1 MKVVKKKKGNNL
13 NFQEVID
20 TPETEIVEENITL
33 DESFLKNR
41 ALIRMDMNIIQ
52 YPIFSKNTKR
62 KTNQIVK
69 YYFNNNRD
77 TYITVTPAS
86 GYHIPGEME
95 EKVFIVLMKIMK
107 DRGMPQKFC
116 VTLSELKK
124 ELGLNTNRANELIKK
139 SLLRIANTFYS
150 FKNTMYFNELK
161 SVLKEEITRS
171 IFELDILSLESKE
184 NANIKAQINDRRIKE
199 IYQIKIS
206 DFFYKNILAKGYLV
220 YDAAVLLEIESSTAR
235 TIYML
240 IEKLRFSET
249 YLKIDVIYLIKRIP
263 LKFDKTNIGR
273 TVKTL
278 MKNFQELK
286 EKELIKD
293 FILEKEGTWENAEV
307 EIFFYDFTVQ
317 DKQQR
322 FFDDLNEFRN
332 LTQSQLLVSHTENKD
347 LQEELHEELKEFIN
361 VTPEMVEEILSLM
374 PTKARSLKTMPKT
387 IKDSIESY
395 GLEKV
400 QQVAIYMKKNKVDKV
415 RAYFIK
421 ALENDWTKDE
431 EIVNITPKKIEVE
444 AEVVPL
450 DLKENKGL
458 NETEISII
466 YERFQTLDDTEK
478 EEIEKDAYAHYVKKC
493 GQDTKIQ
500 KIAFKAA
507 KRSLI
512 SEYLMETEYFKRKE
526 EAAVKKDV
534 IEEIEVISEEKE
546 KPKKG
551 MTLTE
556 IYTSVGQK
564 VKFYSGLFE
573 MDFDDYMMLR
583 LEAGKEILLYKN
595 LEEITEEV
603 LVEMVKSVVLRLNS
617 KK

>member
-1 MKVVKKKKGNNL
+1 MKIVKKKSNNL
-13 NFQEVID
+13 DFQEIID
-20 TPETEIVEENITL
+20 TPETEIIEENITL
-33 DESFLKNR
+33 DESFIKNR

-107 DRGMPQKFC
+107 DKGMPQKFW

-171 IFELDILSLESKE
+171 IFELDIVSLERKE
-184 NANIKAQINDRRIKE
+184 NAEIKAQINDKRIKE

-220 YDAAVLLEIESSTAR
+220 YDAAVLLDIESSTAR

-240 IEKLRFSET
+240 IEKLRFNEV
-249 YLKIDVIYLIKRIP
+249 YLKIDVMYLIKRIP
-263 LKFDKTNIGR
+263 LKYDKSNIGR

-278 MKNFQELK
+278 IKSFQELK
-286 EKELIKD
+286 DKDLIKN
-293 FILEKEGTWENAEV
+293 FVLEKEGTWENAEV

-322 FFDDLNEFRN
+322 FFDDLNEFRH
-332 LTQSQLLVSHTENKD
+332 LSQSQLLVSHTENKD
-347 LQEELHEELKEFIN
+347 LQDDNTENLKEFIV
-361 VTPEMVEEILSLM
+361 VTPEMIEEVLKLM
-374 PTKARSLKTMPKT
+374 PIKARSLKTMPKT
-387 IKDSIESY
+387 IKDAIENY

-400 QQVAIYMKKNKVDKV
+400 QKVAVYMKKNKVDKV

-431 EIVNITPKKIEVE
+431 ENIVLIEKKEEFELFNINKLEI
-444 AEVVPL
+444 
-450 DLKENKGL
+450 KENQLENKIIRKSL
-458 NETEISII
+458 EKFNELSE
-466 YERFQTLDDTEK
+466 EEK
-478 EEIEKDAYAHYVKKC
+478 LEIEKNAYEYYIKKC

-500 KIAFKAA
+500 KIAFKAGKTTIICDYLEE
-507 KRSLI
+507 KR
-512 SEYLMETEYFKRKE
+512 YFD
-526 EAAVKKDV
+526 KKIEVD
-534 IEEIEVISEEKE
+534 IEETIPLNEDKKKLNLAEVYKSINEKI
-546 KPKKG
+546 
-551 MTLTE
+551 T
-556 IYTSVGQK
+556 
-564 VKFYSGLFE
+564 FYSGLLNMDSDQE
-573 MDFDDYMMLR
+573 MLLR
-583 LEAGKEILLYKN
+583 LEVGKEILLKKKLEN
-595 LEEITEEV
+595 LLEEDII
-603 LVEMVKSVVLRLNS
+603 EMVRLVVL
-617 KK
+617 KKNNEKK

>member
-1 MKVVKKKKGNNL
+1 MKIVKKKSNNL

-33 DESFLKNR
+33 DESFIKNR

-107 DRGMPQKFC
+107 DKGMPQKFW

-171 IFELDILSLESKE
+171 IFELDIVSLERKE
-184 NANIKAQINDRRIKE
+184 NAEIKAQINDKRIKE

-220 YDAAVLLEIESSTAR
+220 YDAAVLLDIESSTAR

-240 IEKLRFSET
+240 IEKLRFNEI
-249 YLKIDVIYLIKRIP
+249 YLKIDVMYLIKRIP
-263 LKFDKTNIGR
+263 LKYDKSNIGR

-278 MKNFQELK
+278 IKSFQELK
-286 EKELIKD
+286 DKTLIKN
-293 FILEKEGTWENAEV
+293 FILEKEGIWESAEV
-307 EIFFYDFTVQ
+307 EVFFYDFTVQ

-322 FFDDLNEFRN
+322 FFDDLNEFRH
-332 LTQSQLLVSHTENKD
+332 LSQSQLLVSHTENKD
-347 LQEELHEELKEFIN
+347 LQDENEENLNEFIV
-361 VTPEMVEEILSLM
+361 VTPEMIEEVLKLM
-374 PTKARSLKTMPKT
+374 PIKARSLKTMPKT
-387 IKDSIESY
+387 IKDAVENY

-400 QQVAIYMKKNKVDKV
+400 RKVAVYMKKNKVDKV

-431 EIVNITPKKIEVE
+431 EDIV
-444 AEVVPL
+444 VV
-450 DLKENKGL
+450 
-458 NETEISII
+458 
-466 YERFQTLDDTEK
+466 EK
-478 EEIEKDAYAHYVKKC
+478 EEKVELLDINELEIRETHIENKMTRESLKKFNELSEEEKLEVEKEAYQYYIKKC

-500 KIAFKAA
+500 KIAFKAGKA
-507 KRSLI
+507 TI
-512 SEYLMETEYFKRKE
+512 VCDYL
-526 EAAVKKDV
+526 
-534 IEEIEVISEEKE
+534 EEKNYFD
-546 KPKKG
+546 KKYEIDTQEMNSLG
-551 MTLTE
+551 TDKKKLNLAE
-556 IYTSVGQK
+556 IYKSINEKIT
-564 VKFYSGLFE
+564 FYSGLLNMNPE
-573 MDFDDYMMLR
+573 QETALR
-583 LEAGKEILLYKN
+583 LEVGKEILLKKN
-595 LEEITEEV
+595 LENLLEEDII
-603 LVEMVKSVVLRLNS
+603 EMVRLVVLRMNNE
-617 KK
+617 KNK

>member
-1 MKVVKKKKGNNL
+1 MKITKKKKSNNL

-107 DRGMPQKFC
+107 DRGMPQKFW

-171 IFELDILSLESKE
+171 IFELDIVSLERKE
-184 NANIKAQINDRRIKE
+184 NAEIKAQINDRRIKE

-278 MKNFQELK
+278 MKSFQELK

-293 FILEKEGTWENAEV
+293 FILEKDGTWENAEV

-322 FFDDLNEFRN
+322 FFDDLNEFRH

-347 LQEELHEELKEFIN
+347 LQEEETENLKEFIN
-361 VTPEMVEEILSLM
+361 VTQEMIDEVLNLM
-374 PTKARSLKTMPKT
+374 PAKAKTLKTMPKT

-431 EIVNITPKKIEVE
+431 EIVKLPPKKVIVEQLPLDDHKIEV
-444 AEVVPL
+444 
-450 DLKENKGL
+450 DDFIKKDFEN
-458 NETEISII
+458 N
-466 YERFQTLDDTEK
+466 FQKFLVLDDQEK
-478 EEIEKDAYAHYVKKC
+478 EIIEK
-493 GQDTKIQ
+493 
-500 KIAFKAA
+500 
-507 KRSLI
+507 
-512 SEYLMETEYFKRKE
+512 
-526 EAAVKKDV
+526 
-534 IEEIEVISEEKE
+534 
-546 KPKKG
+546 
-551 MTLTE
+551 
-556 IYTSVGQK
+556 
-564 VKFYSGLFE
+564 
-573 MDFDDYMMLR
+573 
-583 LEAGKEILLYKN
+583 
-595 LEEITEEV
+595 
-603 LVEMVKSVVLRLNS
+603 
-617 KK
+617 

>member
-1 MKVVKKKKGNNL
+1 MKIVKKKSNNL
-13 NFQEVID
+13 DFQEIID

-33 DESFLKNR
+33 DESFIKNR

-107 DRGMPQKFC
+107 DKGMPQKFW

-171 IFELDILSLESKE
+171 IFELDIVSLERKE
-184 NANIKAQINDRRIKE
+184 NAEIKAQINDKRIKE

-220 YDAAVLLEIESSTAR
+220 YDAAVLLDIESSTAR

-240 IEKLRFSET
+240 IEKLRFNEV
-249 YLKIDVIYLIKRIP
+249 YLKIDVMYLIKRIP
-263 LKFDKTNIGR
+263 LKYDKSNIGR

-278 MKNFQELK
+278 IKSFQELK
-286 EKELIKD
+286 DKDLIKN

-307 EIFFYDFTVQ
+307 EVFFYDFTVQ

-322 FFDDLNEFRN
+322 FFDDLNEFRH
-332 LTQSQLLVSHTENKD
+332 LSQSQLLVSHMENKD
-347 LQEELHEELKEFIN
+347 LQDDNAENLKEFIV
-361 VTPEMVEEILSLM
+361 VTPEMLEEVLKLM
-374 PTKARSLKTMPKT
+374 PIKARSLKTMPKT
-387 IKDSIESY
+387 IKDAIENY

-400 QQVAIYMKKNKVDKV
+400 QKVAVYMKKNKVDKV

-431 EIVNITPKKIEVE
+431 EKVILVEKKEEVE
-444 AEVVPL
+444 LFNINRLEV
-450 DLKENKGL
+450 KESQLEDKTIRKSL
-458 NETEISII
+458 EKFHKLS
-466 YERFQTLDDTEK
+466 EK
-478 EEIEKDAYAHYVKKC
+478 EKLEIEKSAYEHYVKKC

-500 KIAFKAA
+500 KIAFKAG
-507 KRSLI
+507 KTTI
-512 SEYLMETEYFKRKE
+512 ICDYLEERRYFD
-526 EAAVKKDV
+526 KKIKID
-534 IEEIEVISEEKE
+534 IEEIIPLNEDKN
-546 KPKKG
+546 KLN
-551 MTLTE
+551 LTE
-556 IYTSVGQK
+556 VYKSINEKIT
-564 VKFYSGLFE
+564 FYSGLLNMDSDQE
-573 MDFDDYMMLR
+573 MLLR
-583 LEAGKEILLYKN
+583 LEIGKEILLKKN
-595 LEEITEEV
+595 LENLLEEDII
-603 LVEMVKSVVLRLNS
+603 EMVRLVVLRINNE
-617 KK
+617 KNK

>member
-1 MKVVKKKKGNNL
+1 MKIVKKKSNNL

-33 DESFLKNR
+33 DESFIKNR

-107 DRGMPQKFC
+107 DKGMPQKFW

-171 IFELDILSLESKE
+171 IFELDIVSLERKE
-184 NANIKAQINDRRIKE
+184 NAEIKAQINDKRIKE

-220 YDAAVLLEIESSTAR
+220 YDAAVLLDIESSTAR

-240 IEKLRFSET
+240 IEKLRFNEI
-249 YLKIDVIYLIKRIP
+249 YLKIDVMYLIKRIP
-263 LKFDKTNIGR
+263 LKYDKSNIGR

-278 MKNFQELK
+278 IKSFQELK
-286 EKELIKD
+286 DKTLIKN
-293 FILEKEGTWENAEV
+293 FILEKEGTWESAEV
-307 EIFFYDFTVQ
+307 EVFFYDFTVQ

-322 FFDDLNEFRN
+322 FFDDLNEFRH
-332 LTQSQLLVSHTENKD
+332 LSQSQLLVSHTENKD
-347 LQEELHEELKEFIN
+347 LQDENEENLNEFIV
-361 VTPEMVEEILSLM
+361 VTPEMIEEVLKLM
-374 PTKARSLKTMPKT
+374 PIKARSLKTMPKT
-387 IKDSIESY
+387 IKDAVENY

-400 QQVAIYMKKNKVDKV
+400 RKVAVYMKKNKVDKV

-431 EIVNITPKKIEVE
+431 EDIG
-444 AEVVPL
+444 VV
-450 DLKENKGL
+450 
-458 NETEISII
+458 
-466 YERFQTLDDTEK
+466 EK
-478 EEIEKDAYAHYVKKC
+478 EEKVELLDINELEIRETPIENKMTRESLKKFNELSEEEKLEVEKEAYQYYIKKC

-500 KIAFKAA
+500 KIAFKAGKA
-507 KRSLI
+507 TI
-512 SEYLMETEYFKRKE
+512 VCDYL
-526 EAAVKKDV
+526 
-534 IEEIEVISEEKE
+534 EEKNYFD
-546 KPKKG
+546 KKYEIDTQEMNSLG
-551 MTLTE
+551 TDKKKLNLAE
-556 IYTSVGQK
+556 IYKSINEKIT
-564 VKFYSGLFE
+564 FYSGLLNMNPE
-573 MDFDDYMMLR
+573 QETALR
-583 LEAGKEILLYKN
+583 LEVGKEILLKKN
-595 LEEITEEV
+595 LENLLEEDII
-603 LVEMVKSVVLRLNS
+603 EMVRLVVLRMNNE
-617 KK
+617 KNK

>member
-1 MKVVKKKKGNNL
+1 MKIVKKKSNNL
-13 NFQEVID
+13 DFQEIID

-33 DESFLKNR
+33 DESFIKNR

-107 DRGMPQKFC
+107 DKGMPQKFW

-171 IFELDILSLESKE
+171 IFELDIVSLERKE
-184 NANIKAQINDRRIKE
+184 NAEIKAQINDKRIKE

-220 YDAAVLLEIESSTAR
+220 YDAAVLLDIESSTAR

-240 IEKLRFSET
+240 IEKLRFNEV
-249 YLKIDVIYLIKRIP
+249 YLKIDVMYLIKRIP
-263 LKFDKTNIGR
+263 LKYDKSNIGR

-278 MKNFQELK
+278 IKSFQELK
-286 EKELIKD
+286 DKALIKN
-293 FILEKEGTWENAEV
+293 FVLEKEGTWESAEV
-307 EIFFYDFTVQ
+307 EVFFYDFTVQ

-322 FFDDLNEFRN
+322 FFDDLNEFRH
-332 LTQSQLLVSHTENKD
+332 LSQSQLLVSHTENKD
-347 LQEELHEELKEFIN
+347 LQDENIGSLKEFIV
-361 VTPEMVEEILSLM
+361 VTSEMIEEVLKLM
-374 PTKARSLKTMPKT
+374 PIKARSLKTMPKT
-387 IKDSIESY
+387 IKDAIENY

-400 QQVAIYMKKNKVDKV
+400 QKVAVYMKKNKVDKV

-431 EIVNITPKKIEVE
+431 K
-444 AEVVPL
+444 
-450 DLKENKGL
+450 
-458 NETEISII
+458 SII
-466 YERFQTLDDTEK
+466 LAEKKEVFELLDTNKLEIKKSYSEDREVRESLEK
-478 EEIEKDAYAHYVKKC
+478 FNKLSEEEKSEIEKNAYEYYIKKC

-500 KIAFKAA
+500 KIAFKAG
-507 KRSLI
+507 KTTI
-512 SEYLMETEYFKRKE
+512 ICDYLEEKSYFD
-526 EAAVKKDV
+526 KKNKVNMD
-534 IEEIEVISEEKE
+534 EVIPLNED
-546 KPKKG
+546 KKKLN
-551 MTLTE
+551 LTE
-556 IYTSVGQK
+556 VYKSINEKIT
-564 VKFYSGLFE
+564 FYSGLLNMNPDQE
-573 MDFDDYMMLR
+573 MSLR
-583 LEAGKEILLYKN
+583 LEVGKEILLKKN
-595 LEEITEEV
+595 LENLLEEDII
-603 LVEMVKSVVLRLNS
+603 EMVRLVVLRINNEEN
-617 KK
+617 K

>member
-1 MKVVKKKKGNNL
+1 MKIVKKKSNNL
-13 NFQEVID
+13 DFQEIID

-33 DESFLKNR
+33 DESFIKNR

-107 DRGMPQKFC
+107 DKGMPQKFW

-171 IFELDILSLESKE
+171 IFELDIVSLERKE
-184 NANIKAQINDRRIKE
+184 NAEIKAQINDKRIKE

-220 YDAAVLLEIESSTAR
+220 YDAAVLLDIESSTAR

-240 IEKLRFSET
+240 IEKLRFNEV
-249 YLKIDVIYLIKRIP
+249 YLKIDVMYLIKRIP
-263 LKFDKTNIGR
+263 LKYDKSNIGR

-278 MKNFQELK
+278 IKSFQELK
-286 EKELIKD
+286 DKDLIKN
-293 FILEKEGTWENAEV
+293 FVLEKEGTWENAEV
-307 EIFFYDFTVQ
+307 EVFFYDFTVQ

-322 FFDDLNEFRN
+322 FFDDLNEFRH
-332 LTQSQLLVSHTENKD
+332 LSQSQLLVSHTENKD
-347 LQEELHEELKEFIN
+347 LQDDNTENLKEFIV
-361 VTPEMVEEILSLM
+361 VTPEMIEEVLKLM
-374 PTKARSLKTMPKT
+374 PIKARSLKTMPKT
-387 IKDSIESY
+387 IKDAIENY

-400 QQVAIYMKKNKVDKV
+400 QKVAVYMKKNKVDKV

-431 EIVNITPKKIEVE
+431 EKVVLVEKKEKFELLNINKLEVE
-444 AEVVPL
+444 EDQV
-450 DLKENKGL
+450 KNKITRKSL
-458 NETEISII
+458 
-466 YERFQTLDDTEK
+466 EK
-478 EEIEKDAYAHYVKKC
+478 FNKLLEEEKLEIEKKAYEYYVKKC

-500 KIAFKAA
+500 KIAFNAGKTTIICDYLEE
-507 KRSLI
+507 KR
-512 SEYLMETEYFKRKE
+512 YFD
-526 EAAVKKDV
+526 KKIEVD
-534 IEEIEVISEEKE
+534 IEEIIPLNED
-546 KPKKG
+546 KKKLN
-551 MTLTE
+551 LTE
-556 IYTSVGQK
+556 VYKSINEKIT
-564 VKFYSGLFE
+564 FYSGLLNMDSDQE
-573 MDFDDYMMLR
+573 MLLR
-583 LEAGKEILLYKN
+583 LEVGKEILLKKN
-595 LEEITEEV
+595 LENLLEEDII
-603 LVEMVKSVVLRLNS
+603 EMVRLVVLRINNE
-617 KK
+617 KNK

>member
-1 MKVVKKKKGNNL
+1 MKIVKKKSNNL

-33 DESFLKNR
+33 DESFIKNR

-107 DRGMPQKFC
+107 DKGMPQKFW

-171 IFELDILSLESKE
+171 IFELDIVSLERKE
-184 NANIKAQINDRRIKE
+184 NAEIKAQINDKRIKE

-220 YDAAVLLEIESSTAR
+220 YDAAVLLDIESSTAR

-240 IEKLRFSET
+240 IEKLRFNEI
-249 YLKIDVIYLIKRIP
+249 YLKIDVMYLIKRIP
-263 LKFDKTNIGR
+263 LKYDKSNIGR

-278 MKNFQELK
+278 IKSFQELK
-286 EKELIKD
+286 DKTLIKN
-293 FILEKEGTWENAEV
+293 FILEKEGTWESAEV
-307 EIFFYDFTVQ
+307 EVFFYDFTVQ

-322 FFDDLNEFRN
+322 FFDDLNEFRH
-332 LTQSQLLVSHTENKD
+332 LSQSQLLVSHTENKD
-347 LQEELHEELKEFIN
+347 LQDENEENLNEFIV
-361 VTPEMVEEILSLM
+361 VTPEMIEEVLKLM
-374 PTKARSLKTMPKT
+374 PIKARSLKTMPKT
-387 IKDSIESY
+387 IKDAVENY

-400 QQVAIYMKKNKVDKV
+400 RKVAVYMKKNKVDKV

-431 EIVNITPKKIEVE
+431 EDIV
-444 AEVVPL
+444 VV
-450 DLKENKGL
+450 
-458 NETEISII
+458 
-466 YERFQTLDDTEK
+466 EK
-478 EEIEKDAYAHYVKKC
+478 EEKVELLDINELEIRETPIENKMTRESLKKFNELSEEEKLEVEKEAYQYYIKKC

-500 KIAFKAA
+500 KIAFKAGKA
-507 KRSLI
+507 TI
-512 SEYLMETEYFKRKE
+512 VCDYL
-526 EAAVKKDV
+526 
-534 IEEIEVISEEKE
+534 EEKNYFD
-546 KPKKG
+546 KKYEIDTQEINSLG
-551 MTLTE
+551 TDKKKLNLAE
-556 IYTSVGQK
+556 IYKSINEKIT
-564 VKFYSGLFE
+564 FYSGLLNMNPE
-573 MDFDDYMMLR
+573 QETALR
-583 LEAGKEILLYKN
+583 LEVGKEILLKKN
-595 LEEITEEV
+595 LENLLEEDII
-603 LVEMVKSVVLRLNS
+603 EMVRLVVLRMNNE
-617 KK
+617 KNK

>member
-1 MKVVKKKKGNNL
+1 MKIVKKKSTNL
-13 NFQEVID
+13 DFQEIID

-33 DESFLKNR
+33 DESFIKNR

-107 DRGMPQKFC
+107 DKGMPQKFW

-171 IFELDILSLESKE
+171 IFELDIVSLERKE
-184 NANIKAQINDRRIKE
+184 NAEIKAQINDKRIKE

-220 YDAAVLLEIESSTAR
+220 YDAAVLLDIESSTAR

-240 IEKLRFSET
+240 IEKLRFNEV
-249 YLKIDVIYLIKRIP
+249 YLKIDVMYLIKRIP
-263 LKFDKTNIGR
+263 LKYDKSNIGR

-278 MKNFQELK
+278 IKSFQELK
-286 EKELIKD
+286 DKDLIKN
-293 FILEKEGTWENAEV
+293 FVLEKEGTWENAEV
-307 EIFFYDFTVQ
+307 EVFFYDFTVQ

-322 FFDDLNEFRN
+322 FFDDLNEFRH
-332 LTQSQLLVSHTENKD
+332 LSQSQLLVSHTENKD
-347 LQEELHEELKEFIN
+347 LQDDNTENLKEFIV
-361 VTPEMVEEILSLM
+361 VTPEMIEEVLKLM
-374 PTKARSLKTMPKT
+374 PIKARSLKTMPKT
-387 IKDSIESY
+387 IKDAIENY

-400 QQVAIYMKKNKVDKV
+400 QKVAVYMKKNKVDKV

-431 EIVNITPKKIEVE
+431 EKVVLVEKKEKFELLNINKLEVE
-444 AEVVPL
+444 EDQV
-450 DLKENKGL
+450 KNKITRKSL
-458 NETEISII
+458 
-466 YERFQTLDDTEK
+466 EK
-478 EEIEKDAYAHYVKKC
+478 FNKLLEEEKLEIEKKAYEYYVKKC

-500 KIAFKAA
+500 KIAFNAGKTTIICDYLEE
-507 KRSLI
+507 KR
-512 SEYLMETEYFKRKE
+512 YFD
-526 EAAVKKDV
+526 KKIEVD
-534 IEEIEVISEEKE
+534 IEEIIPLNED
-546 KPKKG
+546 KKKLN
-551 MTLTE
+551 LTE
-556 IYTSVGQK
+556 VYKSINEKIT
-564 VKFYSGLFE
+564 FYSGLLNMDSDQE
-573 MDFDDYMMLR
+573 MLLR
-583 LEAGKEILLYKN
+583 LEVGKEILLKKN
-595 LEEITEEV
+595 LENLLEEDII
-603 LVEMVKSVVLRLNS
+603 EMVRLVVLRINS
-617 KK
+617 EKNK

>member
-1 MKVVKKKKGNNL
+1 MKTVKKKSNNL
-13 NFQEVID
+13 NYQEIID
-20 TPETEIVEENITL
+20 TPKTEIVEENITL
-33 DESFLKNR
+33 DESFIKNR
-41 ALIRMDMNIIQ
+41 SLIRMDMNIIQ

-107 DRGMPQKFC
+107 DKGMPQKFW
-116 VTLSELKK
+116 VTLSDLKK

-171 IFELDILSLESKE
+171 IFELDIVSLESKE
-184 NANIKAQINDRRIKE
+184 NAAIKAKVNDKRIKE

-220 YDAAVLLEIESSTAR
+220 YDAAVLLDIESSTAR

-240 IEKLRFSET
+240 IEKLRFSEM
-249 YLKIDVIYLIKRIP
+249 YLKIDAMYLIKRIP
-263 LKFDKTNIGR
+263 LKYDKSNIGR

-278 MKNFQELK
+278 IKSFQELK
-286 EKELIKD
+286 DKALIKN
-293 FILEKEGTWENAEV
+293 FILEKEGTWESAQV

-322 FFDDLNEFRN
+322 FFDDLNEFKH
-332 LTQSQLLVSHTENKD
+332 LSQGQLLVSHTENKD
-347 LQEELHEELKEFIN
+347 LQDEEEIILKEFVV
-361 VTPEMVEEILSLM
+361 VTPEMIEDVLKLM
-374 PTKARSLKTMPKT
+374 PGKARSLKTMPKT

-400 QQVAIYMKKNKVDKV
+400 QKVAVYMKKNKVDKV

-431 EIVNITPKKIEVE
+431 ESVISLKKEIYIEEEVVKKAEKIEKIEKSEEKDFKKILE
-444 AEVVPL
+444 
-450 DLKENKGL
+450 KFNNL
-458 NETEISII
+458 NEN
-466 YERFQTLDDTEK
+466 EK
-478 EEIEKDAYAHYVKKC
+478 LKIEEDAYIHYVKKC

-500 KIAFKAA
+500 KIAFKAG
-507 KRSLI
+507 KSTI
-512 SEYLMETEYFKRKE
+512 ICNYLEEKKYFNEETK
-526 EAAVKKDV
+526 
-534 IEEIEVISEEKE
+534 IEEIKIEEIKIEKE
-546 KPKKG
+546 KKYLNPKEVYKSINEKI
-551 MTLTE
+551 T
-556 IYTSVGQK
+556 
-564 VKFYSGLFE
+564 FYSGLLNMDSDQE
-573 MDFDDYMMLR
+573 MSLR
-583 LEAGKEILLYKN
+583 LEVGRDILLQKALEN
-595 LEEITEEV
+595 ILEEDI
-603 LVEMVKSVVLRLNS
+603 VEMVRLAVLRVNN
-617 KK
+617 KNK

>member
-1 MKVVKKKKGNNL
+1 MKIVKKKSNNL
-13 NFQEVID
+13 DFQEIID

-33 DESFLKNR
+33 DESFIKNR

-107 DRGMPQKFC
+107 DKGMPQKFW

-171 IFELDILSLESKE
+171 IFELDIVSLERKE
-184 NANIKAQINDRRIKE
+184 NAEIKAQINDKRIKE

-220 YDAAVLLEIESSTAR
+220 YDAAVLLDIESSTAR

-240 IEKLRFSET
+240 IEKLRFNEV
-249 YLKIDVIYLIKRIP
+249 YLKIDVMYLIKRIP
-263 LKFDKTNIGR
+263 LKYDKSNIGR

-278 MKNFQELK
+278 IKSFQELK
-286 EKELIKD
+286 DKDLIKN
-293 FILEKEGTWENAEV
+293 FVLEKEGTWENAEV
-307 EIFFYDFTVQ
+307 EVFFYDFTVQ

-322 FFDDLNEFRN
+322 FFDDLNEFRH
-332 LTQSQLLVSHTENKD
+332 LSQSQLLVSHTENKD
-347 LQEELHEELKEFIN
+347 LQDDNTENLKEFIV
-361 VTPEMVEEILSLM
+361 VTPEMIEEVLKLM
-374 PTKARSLKTMPKT
+374 PIKARSLKTMPKT
-387 IKDSIESY
+387 IKDAIENY

-400 QQVAIYMKKNKVDKV
+400 QKVAVYMKKNKVDKV

-431 EIVNITPKKIEVE
+431 EKVVLVEKKEKFELLNINKLEVE
-444 AEVVPL
+444 EDQV
-450 DLKENKGL
+450 KNKITRKSL
-458 NETEISII
+458 EEFNKLLEE
-466 YERFQTLDDTEK
+466 EK
-478 EEIEKDAYAHYVKKC
+478 LEIEKKAYEYYVKKC
-493 GQDTKIQ
+493 GQNTKIQ
-500 KIAFKAA
+500 KIAFNAGKTTIICDYLEE
-507 KRSLI
+507 KR
-512 SEYLMETEYFKRKE
+512 YFD
-526 EAAVKKDV
+526 KKIEVD
-534 IEEIEVISEEKE
+534 IEEIIPLNED
-546 KPKKG
+546 KKKLN
-551 MTLTE
+551 LTE
-556 IYTSVGQK
+556 VYKSINEKIT
-564 VKFYSGLFE
+564 FYSGLLNMNSDQE
-573 MDFDDYMMLR
+573 MLLR
-583 LEAGKEILLYKN
+583 LEVGKEILLKKN
-595 LEEITEEV
+595 LENLLEEDII
-603 LVEMVKSVVLRLNS
+603 EMVRLVVLRINS
-617 KK
+617 EKNK

>member
-1 MKVVKKKKGNNL
+1 MKIAKKKSNNL
-13 NFQEVID
+13 DFQEVID

-33 DESFLKNR
+33 DESFIKNR

-107 DRGMPQKFC
+107 DKGMPQKFW

-171 IFELDILSLESKE
+171 IFELDIVSLERKE
-184 NANIKAQINDRRIKE
+184 NEKIKAQINDRRIKE

-220 YDAAVLLEIESSTAR
+220 YDAAVLLDIESSTAR

-240 IEKLRFSET
+240 IEKLRFNEI

-263 LKFDKTNIGR
+263 LKFDKSNIGR

-278 MKNFQELK
+278 IKSFQELK
-286 EKELIKD
+286 DKNLIKN
-293 FILEKEGTWENAEV
+293 FILEKNGTWETAEV
-307 EIFFYDFTVQ
+307 EVFFYDFTVH

-322 FFDDLNEFRN
+322 FFDDLNEFRQ
-332 LTQSQLLVSHTENKD
+332 LSQSQLLVSHTENKD
-347 LQEELHEELKEFIN
+347 LKDENEKNPKEFIV
-361 VTPEMVEEILSLM
+361 VTLEMIEQILDLM
-374 PTKARSLKTMPKT
+374 PLKARTLKTMPKT
-387 IKDSIESY
+387 IKDSIDKY

-400 QQVAIYMKKNKVDKV
+400 QKVAIYMKKNKVDKV

-431 EIVNITPKKIEVE
+431 DVSEFFLIKQSFDTKDEITQENTIEIIETTNEDKNLETLEKYNQLREEEKLKIEEE
-444 AEVVPL
+444 AY
-450 DLKENKGL
+450 K
-458 NETEISII
+458 
-466 YERFQTLDDTEK
+466 
-478 EEIEKDAYAHYVKKC
+478 HYIKKC

-500 KIAFKAA
+500 KIAFKAG
-507 KRSLI
+507 KTTLI
-512 SEYLMETEYFKRKE
+512 CNYLKENNYFNKDLKNKIIPLNE
-526 EAAVKKDV
+526 DKKNRL
-534 IEEIEVISEEKE
+534 ELAEVYLSINEK
-546 KPKKG
+546 
-551 MTLTE
+551 
-556 IYTSVGQK
+556 IN
-564 VKFYSGLFE
+564 FYSGLLNMNSDQE
-573 MDFDDYMMLR
+573 MALK
-583 LEAGKEILLYKN
+583 LEVGKEILLRKN
-595 LEEITEEV
+595 LAIISEEEIV
-603 LVEMVKSVVLRLNS
+603 DMVRLVVLKINNL
-617 KK
+617 K

>member
-1 MKVVKKKKGNNL
+1 MKIVKKKSNNL

-33 DESFLKNR
+33 DESFIKNR

-107 DRGMPQKFC
+107 DKGMPQKFW

-171 IFELDILSLESKE
+171 IFELDIVSLERKE
-184 NANIKAQINDRRIKE
+184 NAEIKAQINDKRIKE

-220 YDAAVLLEIESSTAR
+220 YDAAVLLDIESSTAR

-240 IEKLRFSET
+240 IEKLRFNEI
-249 YLKIDVIYLIKRIP
+249 YLKIDVMYLIKRIP
-263 LKFDKTNIGR
+263 LKYDKNNIGR

-278 MKNFQELK
+278 IKSFQELK
-286 EKELIKD
+286 DKTLIKN
-293 FILEKEGTWENAEV
+293 FILEKEGTWESAEV
-307 EIFFYDFTVQ
+307 EVFFYDFTVQ

-322 FFDDLNEFRN
+322 FFDDLNEFRH
-332 LTQSQLLVSHTENKD
+332 LSQSQLLVSHTENKD
-347 LQEELHEELKEFIN
+347 LQDENEENLNEFIV
-361 VTPEMVEEILSLM
+361 VTPEMIEEVLKLM
-374 PTKARSLKTMPKT
+374 PIKARSLKTIPKT
-387 IKDSIESY
+387 IKDAVENY

-400 QQVAIYMKKNKVDKV
+400 RKVAVYMKKNKVDKV

-431 EIVNITPKKIEVE
+431 EDIV
-444 AEVVPL
+444 VV
-450 DLKENKGL
+450 
-458 NETEISII
+458 
-466 YERFQTLDDTEK
+466 EK
-478 EEIEKDAYAHYVKKC
+478 EEKVELLDINELEIKETHIENKMTRESLKKFNELSEEEKLEVEKEAYQYYIKKC

-500 KIAFKAA
+500 KIAFKAGKA
-507 KRSLI
+507 TI
-512 SEYLMETEYFKRKE
+512 VCDYL
-526 EAAVKKDV
+526 
-534 IEEIEVISEEKE
+534 EEKNYFD
-546 KPKKG
+546 KKYEIDTQEMNSLG
-551 MTLTE
+551 TDKKKLNLAE
-556 IYTSVGQK
+556 IYKSINEKIT
-564 VKFYSGLFE
+564 FYSGLLNMNPE
-573 MDFDDYMMLR
+573 QETALR
-583 LEAGKEILLYKN
+583 LEVGKEILLKKN
-595 LEEITEEV
+595 LENLLEEDII
-603 LVEMVKSVVLRLNS
+603 EMVRLVVLRMNNE
-617 KK
+617 KNK

>member
-1 MKVVKKKKGNNL
+1 MKIVKKKSNNL
-13 NFQEVID
+13 DFQEIID

-33 DESFLKNR
+33 DESFIKNR

-107 DRGMPQKFC
+107 DKGMPQKFW

-171 IFELDILSLESKE
+171 IFELDIVSLERKE
-184 NANIKAQINDRRIKE
+184 NAKIKAQINDKRIKE

-220 YDAAVLLEIESSTAR
+220 YDAAVLLDIESSTAR

-240 IEKLRFSET
+240 IEKLRFNEV
-249 YLKIDVIYLIKRIP
+249 YLKIDVMYLIKRIP
-263 LKFDKTNIGR
+263 LKYDKSNIGR

-278 MKNFQELK
+278 IKSFQELK
-286 EKELIKD
+286 DKDLIKN
-293 FILEKEGTWENAEV
+293 FVLEKEGTWENAEV
-307 EIFFYDFTVQ
+307 EVFFYDFTVQ

-322 FFDDLNEFRN
+322 FFDDLNEFRH
-332 LTQSQLLVSHTENKD
+332 LSQSQLLVSHTENKD
-347 LQEELHEELKEFIN
+347 LQDDNTENLKEFIV
-361 VTPEMVEEILSLM
+361 VTPEMIEEVLKLM
-374 PTKARSLKTMPKT
+374 PIKARSLKTMPKT
-387 IKDSIESY
+387 IKDAIENY

-400 QQVAIYMKKNKVDKV
+400 QKVAVYMKKNKVDKV

-431 EIVNITPKKIEVE
+431 EKVVLVEKKEKFELLNINKLEVE
-444 AEVVPL
+444 EDQV
-450 DLKENKGL
+450 KNKITRKSL
-458 NETEISII
+458 
-466 YERFQTLDDTEK
+466 EK
-478 EEIEKDAYAHYVKKC
+478 FNKLLEEEKLEIEKKAYEYYVKKC

-500 KIAFKAA
+500 KIAFNAGKTTIICDYLEE
-507 KRSLI
+507 KR
-512 SEYLMETEYFKRKE
+512 YFD
-526 EAAVKKDV
+526 KKIEVD
-534 IEEIEVISEEKE
+534 IEEIIPLNED
-546 KPKKG
+546 KKKLN
-551 MTLTE
+551 LTE
-556 IYTSVGQK
+556 VYKSINEKIT
-564 VKFYSGLFE
+564 FYSGLLNMDSDQE
-573 MDFDDYMMLR
+573 MLLR
-583 LEAGKEILLYKN
+583 LEVGKEILLKKN
-595 LEEITEEV
+595 LENLLEEDII
-603 LVEMVKSVVLRLNS
+603 EMVRLVVLRINS
-617 KK
+617 EKNK

>member
-1 MKVVKKKKGNNL
+1 MKIVKKKSNNL
-13 NFQEVID
+13 DFQEIID

-33 DESFLKNR
+33 DESFIKNR

-107 DRGMPQKFC
+107 DKGMPQKFW

-171 IFELDILSLESKE
+171 IFELDIVSLERKE
-184 NANIKAQINDRRIKE
+184 NAEIKAQINDKRIKE

-220 YDAAVLLEIESSTAR
+220 YDAAVLLDIESSTAR

-240 IEKLRFSET
+240 IEKLRFNEV
-249 YLKIDVIYLIKRIP
+249 YLKIDVMYLIKRIP
-263 LKFDKTNIGR
+263 LKYDKSNIGR

-278 MKNFQELK
+278 IKSFQELK
-286 EKELIKD
+286 DKDLIKN
-293 FILEKEGTWENAEV
+293 FVLEKEGTWENAEV
-307 EIFFYDFTVQ
+307 EVFFYDFTVQ

-322 FFDDLNEFRN
+322 FFDDLNEFRH
-332 LTQSQLLVSHTENKD
+332 LSQSQLLVSHTENKD
-347 LQEELHEELKEFIN
+347 LQDDNTENLKEFIV
-361 VTPEMVEEILSLM
+361 VTPEMIEEVLKLM
-374 PTKARSLKTMPKT
+374 PIKARSLKTMPKT
-387 IKDSIESY
+387 IKDAIENY

-400 QQVAIYMKKNKVDKV
+400 QKVAVYMKKNKVDKV

-431 EIVNITPKKIEVE
+431 EKVVLVEKKEKFELLNINKLEVE
-444 AEVVPL
+444 EDQV
-450 DLKENKGL
+450 KNKITRKSL
-458 NETEISII
+458 
-466 YERFQTLDDTEK
+466 EK
-478 EEIEKDAYAHYVKKC
+478 FNKLLEEEKLEIEKKAYEYYVKKC
-493 GQDTKIQ
+493 GQNTKIQ
-500 KIAFKAA
+500 KIAFNAGKTTIICDYLEE
-507 KRSLI
+507 KR
-512 SEYLMETEYFKRKE
+512 YFD
-526 EAAVKKDV
+526 KKIEVD
-534 IEEIEVISEEKE
+534 IEEIIPLNKD
-546 KPKKG
+546 KKKLN
-551 MTLTE
+551 LTE
-556 IYTSVGQK
+556 VYKSINEKIT
-564 VKFYSGLFE
+564 FYSGLLNMDSDQE
-573 MDFDDYMMLR
+573 MLLR
-583 LEAGKEILLYKN
+583 LEVGKEILLKKN
-595 LEEITEEV
+595 LENLLEEDII
-603 LVEMVKSVVLRLNS
+603 EMVRLVVLRINS
-617 KK
+617 EKNK

>member
-1 MKVVKKKKGNNL
+1 MKIVKKKSNNL
-13 NFQEVID
+13 DFQEIID

-33 DESFLKNR
+33 DESFIKNR

-107 DRGMPQKFC
+107 DKGMPQKFW

-171 IFELDILSLESKE
+171 IFELDIVSLERKE
-184 NANIKAQINDRRIKE
+184 NAEIKAQINDKRIKE

-220 YDAAVLLEIESSTAR
+220 YDAAVLLDIESSTAR

-240 IEKLRFSET
+240 IEKLRFNEV
-249 YLKIDVIYLIKRIP
+249 YLKIDVMYLIKRIP
-263 LKFDKTNIGR
+263 LKYDKSNIGR

-278 MKNFQELK
+278 IKSFQELK
-286 EKELIKD
+286 DKHLIKN

-307 EIFFYDFTVQ
+307 EVYFYDFTVQ

-322 FFDDLNEFRN
+322 FFDDLNEFRH
-332 LTQSQLLVSHTENKD
+332 LSQSQLLVSHMENKD
-347 LQEELHEELKEFIN
+347 LQDDNTENLKEFIV
-361 VTPEMVEEILSLM
+361 VTPEMIEEVLKLM
-374 PTKARSLKTMPKT
+374 PIKARSLKTMPKT
-387 IKDSIESY
+387 IKDAIENY

-400 QQVAIYMKKNKVDKV
+400 QKVAVYMKKNKVDKV

-431 EIVNITPKKIEVE
+431 ENIVLIEKKEESELFNIKKLEV
-444 AEVVPL
+444 
-450 DLKENKGL
+450 KENQIEDK
-458 NETEISII
+458 II
-466 YERFQTLDDTEK
+466 RKSLEKFNKLSEK
-478 EEIEKDAYAHYVKKC
+478 EKLEIEKNAYEYYIKKC

-500 KIAFKAA
+500 KIAFNAGKNT
-507 KRSLI
+507 I
-512 SEYLMETEYFKRKE
+512 ICDYL
-526 EAAVKKDV
+526 
-534 IEEIEVISEEKE
+534 EEKRYFDKKTEVDIE
-546 KPKKG
+546 KIIPLNEDKKKLN
-551 MTLTE
+551 LTE
-556 IYTSVGQK
+556 IYKSINEKIT
-564 VKFYSGLFE
+564 FYSGLLNMNSDQE
-573 MDFDDYMMLR
+573 MLLR
-583 LEAGKEILLYKN
+583 LEVGKEILLKKN
-595 LEEITEEV
+595 LENLLEEDII
-603 LVEMVKSVVLRLNS
+603 EMVRLVVLRINNE
-617 KK
+617 KNK

>member
-1 MKVVKKKKGNNL
+1 MKIVKKKSNNL
-13 NFQEVID
+13 DFQEIID

-33 DESFLKNR
+33 DESFIKNR

-107 DRGMPQKFC
+107 DKGMPQKFW

-171 IFELDILSLESKE
+171 IFELDIVSLERKE
-184 NANIKAQINDRRIKE
+184 NAEIKAQINDKRIKE

-220 YDAAVLLEIESSTAR
+220 YDAAVLLDIESSTAR

-240 IEKLRFSET
+240 IEKLRFNEV
-249 YLKIDVIYLIKRIP
+249 YLKIDVMYLIKRIP
-263 LKFDKTNIGR
+263 LKYDKSNIGR

-278 MKNFQELK
+278 IKSFQELK
-286 EKELIKD
+286 DKDLIKN
-293 FILEKEGTWENAEV
+293 FVLEKEGTWENAEV
-307 EIFFYDFTVQ
+307 EVFFYDFTVQ

-322 FFDDLNEFRN
+322 FFDDLNEFRH
-332 LTQSQLLVSHTENKD
+332 LSQSQLLVSHTENKD
-347 LQEELHEELKEFIN
+347 LQDDNTENLKEFIV
-361 VTPEMVEEILSLM
+361 VTPEMIEEVLKLM
-374 PTKARSLKTMPKT
+374 PIKARSLKTMPKT
-387 IKDSIESY
+387 IKDAIENY

-400 QQVAIYMKKNKVDKV
+400 QKVAVYMKKNKVDKV

-431 EIVNITPKKIEVE
+431 ENIVLIEKKEEFELFNINKLEI
-444 AEVVPL
+444 
-450 DLKENKGL
+450 KENQLENKIIRKSL
-458 NETEISII
+458 EKFNELSE
-466 YERFQTLDDTEK
+466 EEK
-478 EEIEKDAYAHYVKKC
+478 LEIEKNAYEYYIKKC

-500 KIAFKAA
+500 KIAFKAGKTTIICDYLEE
-507 KRSLI
+507 KR
-512 SEYLMETEYFKRKE
+512 YFD
-526 EAAVKKDV
+526 KKIEVD
-534 IEEIEVISEEKE
+534 IEEIIPLNED
-546 KPKKG
+546 KKKLN
-551 MTLTE
+551 LTE
-556 IYTSVGQK
+556 VYKSINEKIT
-564 VKFYSGLFE
+564 FYSGLLNMDSDQE
-573 MDFDDYMMLR
+573 MLLR
-583 LEAGKEILLYKN
+583 LEVGKEILLKKN
-595 LEEITEEV
+595 LENLLEEDII
-603 LVEMVKSVVLRLNS
+603 EMVRLVVLRINNE
-617 KK
+617 KNK

>member
-1 MKVVKKKKGNNL
+1 MKIVKKKSNNL
-13 NFQEVID
+13 DFQEIID

-33 DESFLKNR
+33 DESFIKNR

-107 DRGMPQKFC
+107 DKGMPQKFW

-171 IFELDILSLESKE
+171 IFELDIVSLERKE
-184 NANIKAQINDRRIKE
+184 NAEIKAQINDKRIKE

-220 YDAAVLLEIESSTAR
+220 YDAAVLLDIESSTAR

-240 IEKLRFSET
+240 IEKLRFNEV
-249 YLKIDVIYLIKRIP
+249 YLKIDVMYLIKRIP
-263 LKFDKTNIGR
+263 LKYDKSNIGR

-278 MKNFQELK
+278 IKSFQELK
-286 EKELIKD
+286 DKDLIKN
-293 FILEKEGTWENAEV
+293 FVLEKGGTWENAEV
-307 EIFFYDFTVQ
+307 EVFFYDFTVQ

-322 FFDDLNEFRN
+322 FFDDLNEFRH
-332 LTQSQLLVSHTENKD
+332 LSQSQLLVSHTENKD
-347 LQEELHEELKEFIN
+347 LQDDNTEKLKEFIV
-361 VTPEMVEEILSLM
+361 VTPEMIEEVLKLM
-374 PTKARSLKTMPKT
+374 PIKARSLKTMPKT
-387 IKDSIESY
+387 IKDAIENY

-400 QQVAIYMKKNKVDKV
+400 QKVAVYMKKNKVDKV

-431 EIVNITPKKIEVE
+431 ENIVLIEKKEEFELFNINKLEI
-444 AEVVPL
+444 
-450 DLKENKGL
+450 KENQLENKIIRKSL
-458 NETEISII
+458 EKFNELSE
-466 YERFQTLDDTEK
+466 EEK
-478 EEIEKDAYAHYVKKC
+478 LEIEKNAYEYYVKKC

-500 KIAFKAA
+500 KIAFKAGKTTIICDYLEE
-507 KRSLI
+507 KR
-512 SEYLMETEYFKRKE
+512 YFD
-526 EAAVKKDV
+526 KKIEVD
-534 IEEIEVISEEKE
+534 IEEIIPLNEDKKKLNLAEVYKSINEKI
-546 KPKKG
+546 
-551 MTLTE
+551 T
-556 IYTSVGQK
+556 
-564 VKFYSGLFE
+564 FYSGLLNMNSDQE
-573 MDFDDYMMLR
+573 MLLR
-583 LEAGKEILLYKN
+583 LEVGKEILLKKN
-595 LEEITEEV
+595 LENLLEEDII
-603 LVEMVKSVVLRLNS
+603 EMVRLVVLRINNE
-617 KK
+617 KNK

>member
-1 MKVVKKKKGNNL
+1 MKIVKKKSNNL
-13 NFQEVID
+13 DFQEIID

-33 DESFLKNR
+33 DESFIKNR

-107 DRGMPQKFC
+107 DKGMPQKFW

-171 IFELDILSLESKE
+171 IFELDIVSLERKE
-184 NANIKAQINDRRIKE
+184 NAEIKAQINDKRIKE

-220 YDAAVLLEIESSTAR
+220 YDAAVLLDIESSTAR

-240 IEKLRFSET
+240 IEKLRFNEV
-249 YLKIDVIYLIKRIP
+249 YLKIDVMYLIKRIP
-263 LKFDKTNIGR
+263 LKYDKSNIGR

-278 MKNFQELK
+278 IKSFQELK
-286 EKELIKD
+286 DKDLIKN
-293 FILEKEGTWENAEV
+293 FVLEKEGTWENAEV
-307 EIFFYDFTVQ
+307 EVFFYDFTVQ

-322 FFDDLNEFRN
+322 FFDDLNEFRH
-332 LTQSQLLVSHTENKD
+332 LSQSQLLVSHTENKD
-347 LQEELHEELKEFIN
+347 LQDDNTEKLKEFIV
-361 VTPEMVEEILSLM
+361 VTPEMIEEVLKLM
-374 PTKARSLKTMPKT
+374 PIKARSLKTMPKT
-387 IKDSIESY
+387 IKDAIENY

-400 QQVAIYMKKNKVDKV
+400 QKVAVYMKKNKVDKV

-431 EIVNITPKKIEVE
+431 ENIVLIEKKEEFELFNINKLEI
-444 AEVVPL
+444 
-450 DLKENKGL
+450 KENQLENKIIRKSL
-458 NETEISII
+458 EKFNELSE
-466 YERFQTLDDTEK
+466 EEK
-478 EEIEKDAYAHYVKKC
+478 LEIEKNAYEYYVKKC

-500 KIAFKAA
+500 KIAFKAGKTTIICDYLEE
-507 KRSLI
+507 KR
-512 SEYLMETEYFKRKE
+512 YFD
-526 EAAVKKDV
+526 KKIEVD
-534 IEEIEVISEEKE
+534 IEEIIPLNEG
-546 KPKKG
+546 KKKLN
-551 MTLTE
+551 LTE
-556 IYTSVGQK
+556 VYKSINEKIT
-564 VKFYSGLFE
+564 FYSGLLNMNSDQE
-573 MDFDDYMMLR
+573 MLLR
-583 LEAGKEILLYKN
+583 LEVGKEILLKKN
-595 LEEITEEV
+595 LENLLEEDII
-603 LVEMVKSVVLRLNS
+603 EMVRLVVLRINNE
-617 KK
+617 KNK

>member
-1 MKVVKKKKGNNL
+1 MKIVKKKSNNL

-33 DESFLKNR
+33 DESFIKNR

-62 KTNQIVK
+62 KINQIVK

-107 DRGMPQKFC
+107 DKGMPQKFW

-171 IFELDILSLESKE
+171 IFELDIVSLERKE
-184 NANIKAQINDRRIKE
+184 NADIKAKINDKRIKE

-220 YDAAVLLEIESSTAR
+220 YDAAVLLDIESSTAR

-240 IEKLRFSET
+240 IEKLRFSEI
-249 YLKIDVIYLIKRIP
+249 YLKIDVMYLIKRIP
-263 LKFDKTNIGR
+263 LKYDKSNIGR

-278 MKNFQELK
+278 IKSFQELK
-286 EKELIKD
+286 DKDLIKD

-322 FFDDLNEFRN
+322 FFDDLNEFRH
-332 LTQSQLLVSHTENKD
+332 LSQSQLLVSHTENKD
-347 LQEELHEELKEFIN
+347 LQDDSKDELKDFVI
-361 VTPEMVEEILSLM
+361 VTPEMIEDILNLM

-400 QQVAIYMKKNKVDKV
+400 QKVAIYMKRNRVDKV

-421 ALENDWTKDE
+421 ALENDWTRDE
-431 EIVNITPKKIEVE
+431 DINEISLMKTKNEKSSNVE
-444 AEVVPL
+444 
-450 DLKENKGL
+450 LKEETVEVIDKTHRYKDILEKFNAL
-458 NETEISII
+458 N
-466 YERFQTLDDTEK
+466 DKEK
-478 EEIEKDAYAHYVKKC
+478 LEIENEAYKYYIKKC

-500 KIAFKAA
+500 KIAFKAG
-507 KRSLI
+507 KITIICDYLDEIGYFDEKLKMVQKDI
-512 SEYLMETEYFKRKE
+512 SPLNEHKS
-526 EAAVKKDV
+526 VKSKNKALALEK
-534 IEEIEVISEEKE
+534 IYKSINEKIS
-546 KPKKG
+546 
-551 MTLTE
+551 
-556 IYTSVGQK
+556 
-564 VKFYSGLFE
+564 FYSGLLNMNLDQE
-573 MDFDDYMMLR
+573 IALK
-583 LEAGKEILLYKN
+583 LEVGKEILLNKN
-595 LEEITEEV
+595 LENISEEEII
-603 LVEMVKSVVLRLNS
+603 EMVRLVVLRVNVE
-617 KK
+617 K

>member
-1 MKVVKKKKGNNL
+1 MKIVKKKSNNL
-13 NFQEVID
+13 DFQEIID

-33 DESFLKNR
+33 DESFIKNR

-107 DRGMPQKFC
+107 DKGMPQKFW

-171 IFELDILSLESKE
+171 IFELDIVSLERKE
-184 NANIKAQINDRRIKE
+184 NAEIKAQINDKRIKE

-220 YDAAVLLEIESSTAR
+220 YDAAVLLDIESSTAR

-240 IEKLRFSET
+240 IEKLRFNEV
-249 YLKIDVIYLIKRIP
+249 YLKIDVMYLIKRIP
-263 LKFDKTNIGR
+263 LKYDKSNIGR

-278 MKNFQELK
+278 IKSFQELK
-286 EKELIKD
+286 DKDLIKN
-293 FILEKEGTWENAEV
+293 FVLEKEGTWENAEV
-307 EIFFYDFTVQ
+307 EVFFYDFTVQ

-322 FFDDLNEFRN
+322 FFDDLNEFRH
-332 LTQSQLLVSHTENKD
+332 LSQSQLLVSHTENKD
-347 LQEELHEELKEFIN
+347 LQDDNTENLKEFIV
-361 VTPEMVEEILSLM
+361 VTPEMIEEVLKLM
-374 PTKARSLKTMPKT
+374 PIKARSLKTMPKT
-387 IKDSIESY
+387 IKDAIENY

-400 QQVAIYMKKNKVDKV
+400 QKVAVYMKKNKVDKV

-431 EIVNITPKKIEVE
+431 EKVVLVEKKEKFELLNINKLEVE
-444 AEVVPL
+444 EDQV
-450 DLKENKGL
+450 KNKITRKSL
-458 NETEISII
+458 
-466 YERFQTLDDTEK
+466 EK
-478 EEIEKDAYAHYVKKC
+478 FNKLLEEEKLEIEKKAYEYYVKKC

-500 KIAFKAA
+500 KIAFNAGKTTIICDYLEE
-507 KRSLI
+507 KR
-512 SEYLMETEYFKRKE
+512 YFD
-526 EAAVKKDV
+526 KKIEVD
-534 IEEIEVISEEKE
+534 IEEIIPLNED
-546 KPKKG
+546 KKKLN
-551 MTLTE
+551 LTE
-556 IYTSVGQK
+556 VYKSINEKIT
-564 VKFYSGLFE
+564 FYSGLLNMDSDQE
-573 MDFDDYMMLR
+573 MLLR
-583 LEAGKEILLYKN
+583 LEVGKEILLKKN
-595 LEEITEEV
+595 LENLLEEDII
-603 LVEMVKSVVLRLNS
+603 EMVRLVVLRINS
-617 KK
+617 EKNK

>member
-1 MKVVKKKKGNNL
+1 MKIVKKKSNNL
-13 NFQEVID
+13 DFQEIID

-33 DESFLKNR
+33 DESFIKNR

-107 DRGMPQKFC
+107 DKGMPQKFW

-171 IFELDILSLESKE
+171 IFELDIVSLERKE
-184 NANIKAQINDRRIKE
+184 NAEIKAQINDKRIKE

-220 YDAAVLLEIESSTAR
+220 YDAAVLLDIESSTAR

-240 IEKLRFSET
+240 IEKLRFNEV
-249 YLKIDVIYLIKRIP
+249 YLKIDVMYLIKRIP
-263 LKFDKTNIGR
+263 LKYDKSNIGR

-278 MKNFQELK
+278 IKSFQELK
-286 EKELIKD
+286 DKDLIKN
-293 FILEKEGTWENAEV
+293 FVLEKEGTWENAEV
-307 EIFFYDFTVQ
+307 EVFFYDFTVQ

-322 FFDDLNEFRN
+322 FFDDLNEFRH
-332 LTQSQLLVSHTENKD
+332 LSQSQLLVSHTENKD
-347 LQEELHEELKEFIN
+347 LQDDNTENLKEFIV
-361 VTPEMVEEILSLM
+361 VTPEMIEEVLKLM
-374 PTKARSLKTMPKT
+374 PIKARSLKTMPKT
-387 IKDSIESY
+387 IKDAIENY

-400 QQVAIYMKKNKVDKV
+400 QKVAVYMKKNKVDKV

-431 EIVNITPKKIEVE
+431 EKVVLVEKKEKFELLNINKLEVE
-444 AEVVPL
+444 EDQV
-450 DLKENKGL
+450 KNKITRKSL
-458 NETEISII
+458 
-466 YERFQTLDDTEK
+466 EK
-478 EEIEKDAYAHYVKKC
+478 FNKLLEEEKLEIEKKAYEYYVKKC

-500 KIAFKAA
+500 KIAFNAGKTTIICDYLEE
-507 KRSLI
+507 KR
-512 SEYLMETEYFKRKE
+512 YFD
-526 EAAVKKDV
+526 KKIEVD
-534 IEEIEVISEEKE
+534 IEEIIPLNED
-546 KPKKG
+546 KKKLN
-551 MTLTE
+551 LTE
-556 IYTSVGQK
+556 VYKSINEKIT
-564 VKFYSGLFE
+564 FYSGLLNLDSDQE
-573 MDFDDYMMLR
+573 MLLR
-583 LEAGKEILLYKN
+583 LEVGKEILLKKN
-595 LEEITEEV
+595 LENLLEEDII
-603 LVEMVKSVVLRLNS
+603 EMVRLVVLRINNE
-617 KK
+617 KNK

>member
-1 MKVVKKKKGNNL
+1 MKIVKKKSNNL

-33 DESFLKNR
+33 DESFIKNR

-107 DRGMPQKFC
+107 DKGMPQKFW

-171 IFELDILSLESKE
+171 IFELDIVSLERKE
-184 NANIKAQINDRRIKE
+184 NAEIKAQINDKRIKE

-220 YDAAVLLEIESSTAR
+220 YDAAVLLDIESSTAR

-240 IEKLRFSET
+240 IEKLRFNEI
-249 YLKIDVIYLIKRIP
+249 YLKIDVMYLIKRIP
-263 LKFDKTNIGR
+263 LKYDKSNIGR

-278 MKNFQELK
+278 IKSFQELK
-286 EKELIKD
+286 DKTLIKN
-293 FILEKEGTWENAEV
+293 FILEKEGIWESAEV
-307 EIFFYDFTVQ
+307 EVFFYDFTVQ

-322 FFDDLNEFRN
+322 FFDDLNEFRH
-332 LTQSQLLVSHTENKD
+332 LSQSQLLVSHTENKD
-347 LQEELHEELKEFIN
+347 LQDENEENLNEFIV
-361 VTPEMVEEILSLM
+361 VTPEMIEEVLKLM
-374 PTKARSLKTMPKT
+374 PIKARSLKTMPKT
-387 IKDSIESY
+387 IKDAVENY

-400 QQVAIYMKKNKVDKV
+400 RKVAVYMKKNKVDKV

-431 EIVNITPKKIEVE
+431 EDIV
-444 AEVVPL
+444 VV
-450 DLKENKGL
+450 
-458 NETEISII
+458 
-466 YERFQTLDDTEK
+466 EK
-478 EEIEKDAYAHYVKKC
+478 EEKVELFDINELEIRETHIENKMTRESLKKFNELSEEEKLEVEKEAYQYYIKKC

-500 KIAFKAA
+500 KIAFKAGKA
-507 KRSLI
+507 TI
-512 SEYLMETEYFKRKE
+512 VCDYL
-526 EAAVKKDV
+526 
-534 IEEIEVISEEKE
+534 EEKNYFD
-546 KPKKG
+546 KKYEIDTQEMNSLG
-551 MTLTE
+551 TDKKKLNLAE
-556 IYTSVGQK
+556 IYKSINEKIT
-564 VKFYSGLFE
+564 FYSGLLNMNPE
-573 MDFDDYMMLR
+573 QETALR
-583 LEAGKEILLYKN
+583 LEVGKEILLKKN
-595 LEEITEEV
+595 LENLLEEDII
-603 LVEMVKSVVLRLNS
+603 EMVRLVVLRMNNE
-617 KK
+617 KNK

>member
-1 MKVVKKKKGNNL
+1 MKIVKKKSNNL
-13 NFQEVID
+13 DFQEIID

-33 DESFLKNR
+33 DESFIKNR

-107 DRGMPQKFC
+107 DKGMPQKFW

-171 IFELDILSLESKE
+171 IFELDIVSLERKE
-184 NANIKAQINDRRIKE
+184 NAEIKAQINDKRIKE

-220 YDAAVLLEIESSTAR
+220 YDAAVLLDIESSTAR

-240 IEKLRFSET
+240 IEKLRFNEV
-249 YLKIDVIYLIKRIP
+249 YLKIDVMYLIKRIP
-263 LKFDKTNIGR
+263 LKYDKSNIGR

-278 MKNFQELK
+278 IKSFQELK
-286 EKELIKD
+286 DKDLIKN
-293 FILEKEGTWENAEV
+293 FVLEKEGTWENAEV
-307 EIFFYDFTVQ
+307 EVFFYDFTVQ

-322 FFDDLNEFRN
+322 FFDDLNEFRH
-332 LTQSQLLVSHTENKD
+332 LSQSQLLVSHTENKD
-347 LQEELHEELKEFIN
+347 LQDDNTEKLKEFIV
-361 VTPEMVEEILSLM
+361 VTPEMIEEVLKLM
-374 PTKARSLKTMPKT
+374 PIKARSLKTMPKT
-387 IKDSIESY
+387 IKDAIENY

-400 QQVAIYMKKNKVDKV
+400 QKVAVYMKKNKVDKV

-431 EIVNITPKKIEVE
+431 ENIVLIEKKEEFELFNINKLEI
-444 AEVVPL
+444 
-450 DLKENKGL
+450 KENQLENKIIRKSL
-458 NETEISII
+458 EKFNELSE
-466 YERFQTLDDTEK
+466 EEK
-478 EEIEKDAYAHYVKKC
+478 LEIEKNAYEYYVKKC

-500 KIAFKAA
+500 KIAFKAGKTTIICDYLEE
-507 KRSLI
+507 KR
-512 SEYLMETEYFKRKE
+512 YFD
-526 EAAVKKDV
+526 KKIEVD
-534 IEEIEVISEEKE
+534 IEEIIPLNKD
-546 KPKKG
+546 KKKLN
-551 MTLTE
+551 LTE
-556 IYTSVGQK
+556 VYKSINEKIT
-564 VKFYSGLFE
+564 FYSGLLNMNSDQE
-573 MDFDDYMMLR
+573 MLLR
-583 LEAGKEILLYKN
+583 LEVGKEILLKKN
-595 LEEITEEV
+595 LENLLEEDII
-603 LVEMVKSVVLRLNS
+603 EMVRLVVLRINNE
-617 KK
+617 KNK

>member
-1 MKVVKKKKGNNL
+1 MKIVKKKSNNL
-13 NFQEVID
+13 DFQEIID

-33 DESFLKNR
+33 DESFIKNR

-107 DRGMPQKFC
+107 DKGMPQKFW

-171 IFELDILSLESKE
+171 IFELDIVSLERKE
-184 NANIKAQINDRRIKE
+184 NAEIKAQINDKRIKE

-220 YDAAVLLEIESSTAR
+220 YDAAVLLDIESSTAR

-240 IEKLRFSET
+240 IEKLRFNEV
-249 YLKIDVIYLIKRIP
+249 YLKIDVMYLIKRIP
-263 LKFDKTNIGR
+263 LKYDKSNIGR

-278 MKNFQELK
+278 IKSFQELK
-286 EKELIKD
+286 DKDLIKN
-293 FILEKEGTWENAEV
+293 FVLEKEGTWENAEV
-307 EIFFYDFTVQ
+307 EVFFYDFTVQ

-322 FFDDLNEFRN
+322 FFDDLNEFRH
-332 LTQSQLLVSHTENKD
+332 LSQSQLLVSHTENKD
-347 LQEELHEELKEFIN
+347 LQDDNTENLKEFIV
-361 VTPEMVEEILSLM
+361 VTPEMIEEVLKLM
-374 PTKARSLKTMPKT
+374 PIKARSLKTMPKT
-387 IKDSIESY
+387 IKDAIENY

-400 QQVAIYMKKNKVDKV
+400 QKVAVYMKKNKVDKV

-431 EIVNITPKKIEVE
+431 ENIVLIEKKEEFELFNINKLEI
-444 AEVVPL
+444 
-450 DLKENKGL
+450 KENQLENKIIRKSL
-458 NETEISII
+458 EKFNELSE
-466 YERFQTLDDTEK
+466 EEK
-478 EEIEKDAYAHYVKKC
+478 LEIEKNAYEYYVKKC

-500 KIAFKAA
+500 KIAFKAGKTTIICDYLEE
-507 KRSLI
+507 KR
-512 SEYLMETEYFKRKE
+512 YFD
-526 EAAVKKDV
+526 KKIEVD
-534 IEEIEVISEEKE
+534 IEEIIPLNED
-546 KPKKG
+546 KKKLN
-551 MTLTE
+551 LTE
-556 IYTSVGQK
+556 VYKSINEKIT
-564 VKFYSGLFE
+564 FYSGLLNMNSDQE
-573 MDFDDYMMLR
+573 MLLR
-583 LEAGKEILLYKN
+583 LEVGKEILLKKN
-595 LEEITEEV
+595 LENLLEEDII
-603 LVEMVKSVVLRLNS
+603 EMVRLVVLRINNE
-617 KK
+617 KNK

>member
-1 MKVVKKKKGNNL
+1 MKIVKKKSNNL
-13 NFQEVID
+13 DFQEIID

-33 DESFLKNR
+33 DESFIKNR

-107 DRGMPQKFC
+107 DKGMPQKFW

-171 IFELDILSLESKE
+171 IFELDIVSLERKE
-184 NANIKAQINDRRIKE
+184 NAEIKAQINDKRIKE

-220 YDAAVLLEIESSTAR
+220 YDAAVLLDIESSTAR

-240 IEKLRFSET
+240 IEKLRFNEV
-249 YLKIDVIYLIKRIP
+249 YLKIDVMYLIKRIP
-263 LKFDKTNIGR
+263 LKYDKSNIGR

-278 MKNFQELK
+278 IKSFQELK
-286 EKELIKD
+286 DKDLIKN
-293 FILEKEGTWENAEV
+293 FVLEKEGTWENAEV
-307 EIFFYDFTVQ
+307 EVFFYDFTVQ

-322 FFDDLNEFRN
+322 FFDDLNEFRH
-332 LTQSQLLVSHTENKD
+332 LSQSQLLVSHTENKD
-347 LQEELHEELKEFIN
+347 LQDDHTENLKEFIV
-361 VTPEMVEEILSLM
+361 VTPEMIEEVLKLM
-374 PTKARSLKTMPKT
+374 PIKARSLKTMPKT
-387 IKDSIESY
+387 IKDAIENY

-400 QQVAIYMKKNKVDKV
+400 QKVAVYMKKNKVDKV

-431 EIVNITPKKIEVE
+431 EKVVLVEKKEKFELLNINKLEVE
-444 AEVVPL
+444 EDQV
-450 DLKENKGL
+450 KNKITRKSL
-458 NETEISII
+458 
-466 YERFQTLDDTEK
+466 EK
-478 EEIEKDAYAHYVKKC
+478 FNKLLEEEKLEIEKKAYEYYVKKC

-500 KIAFKAA
+500 KIAFNAGKTTIICDYLEE
-507 KRSLI
+507 KR
-512 SEYLMETEYFKRKE
+512 YFD
-526 EAAVKKDV
+526 KKIEVD
-534 IEEIEVISEEKE
+534 IEEIIPLNED
-546 KPKKG
+546 KKKLN
-551 MTLTE
+551 LTE
-556 IYTSVGQK
+556 VYKSINEKIT
-564 VKFYSGLFE
+564 FYSGLLNMDSDQE
-573 MDFDDYMMLR
+573 MLLR
-583 LEAGKEILLYKN
+583 LEVGKEILLKKN
-595 LEEITEEV
+595 LENLLEEDII
-603 LVEMVKSVVLRLNS
+603 EMVRLVVLRINS
-617 KK
+617 EKNK

>member
-1 MKVVKKKKGNNL
+1 MKIVKKKSNNL
-13 NFQEVID
+13 DFQEIID

-33 DESFLKNR
+33 DESFIKNR

-107 DRGMPQKFC
+107 DKGMPQKFW

-171 IFELDILSLESKE
+171 IFELDIVSLERKE
-184 NANIKAQINDRRIKE
+184 NAEIKSQINDKRIKE

-220 YDAAVLLEIESSTAR
+220 YDAAVLLDIESSTAR

-240 IEKLRFSET
+240 IEKLRFNEV
-249 YLKIDVIYLIKRIP
+249 YLKIDVMYLIKRIP
-263 LKFDKTNIGR
+263 LKYDKSNIGR

-278 MKNFQELK
+278 IKSFQELK
-286 EKELIKD
+286 DKDLIKN
-293 FILEKEGTWENAEV
+293 FVLEKEGTWENAEV
-307 EIFFYDFTVQ
+307 EVFFYDFTVQ

-322 FFDDLNEFRN
+322 FFDDLNEFRH
-332 LTQSQLLVSHTENKD
+332 LSQSQLLVSHTENKD
-347 LQEELHEELKEFIN
+347 LQDDNTEKLKEFIV
-361 VTPEMVEEILSLM
+361 VTPEMIEEVLKLM
-374 PTKARSLKTMPKT
+374 PIKARSLKTMPKT
-387 IKDSIESY
+387 IKDAIENY

-400 QQVAIYMKKNKVDKV
+400 QKVAVYMKKNKVDKV

-431 EIVNITPKKIEVE
+431 ENIVLIEKKEEFELFNINKLEI
-444 AEVVPL
+444 
-450 DLKENKGL
+450 KENQLENKIIRKSL
-458 NETEISII
+458 EKFNELSE
-466 YERFQTLDDTEK
+466 EEK
-478 EEIEKDAYAHYVKKC
+478 LEIEKNAYEYYVKKC

-500 KIAFKAA
+500 KIAFKAGKTTIICDYLEE
-507 KRSLI
+507 KR
-512 SEYLMETEYFKRKE
+512 YFD
-526 EAAVKKDV
+526 KKIEVD
-534 IEEIEVISEEKE
+534 IEEIIPLNED
-546 KPKKG
+546 KKKLN
-551 MTLTE
+551 LTE
-556 IYTSVGQK
+556 VYKSINEKIT
-564 VKFYSGLFE
+564 FYSGLLNMNSDQE
-573 MDFDDYMMLR
+573 MLLR
-583 LEAGKEILLYKN
+583 LEVGKEILLKKN
-595 LEEITEEV
+595 LENLLEEDII
-603 LVEMVKSVVLRLNS
+603 EMVRLVVLKINNE

>member
-1 MKVVKKKKGNNL
+1 MKIVKKKSNNL

-33 DESFLKNR
+33 DESFIKNR

-107 DRGMPQKFC
+107 DKGMPQKFW

-171 IFELDILSLESKE
+171 IFELDIVSLERKE
-184 NANIKAQINDRRIKE
+184 NAEIKAQINDKRIKE

-220 YDAAVLLEIESSTAR
+220 YDAAVLLDIESSTAR

-240 IEKLRFSET
+240 IEKLRFNEI
-249 YLKIDVIYLIKRIP
+249 YLKIDVMYLIKRIP
-263 LKFDKTNIGR
+263 LKYDKSNIGR

-278 MKNFQELK
+278 IKSFQELK
-286 EKELIKD
+286 DKTLIKN
-293 FILEKEGTWENAEV
+293 FILEKEGTWESAEV
-307 EIFFYDFTVQ
+307 EVFFYDFTVQ

-322 FFDDLNEFRN
+322 FFDDLNEFRH
-332 LTQSQLLVSHTENKD
+332 LSQSQLLVSHTENKD
-347 LQEELHEELKEFIN
+347 LQDENEENLNEFIV
-361 VTPEMVEEILSLM
+361 VTPEMIEEVLKLM
-374 PTKARSLKTMPKT
+374 PIKARSLKTMPKT
-387 IKDSIESY
+387 IKDAVENY

-400 QQVAIYMKKNKVDKV
+400 RKVAVYMKKNKVDKV

-431 EIVNITPKKIEVE
+431 EDIVMV
-444 AEVVPL
+444 
-450 DLKENKGL
+450 
-458 NETEISII
+458 
-466 YERFQTLDDTEK
+466 EK
-478 EEIEKDAYAHYVKKC
+478 EEKVEQLDINELEIKETHIENKMTRESLKKFNELSEEEKLEVEKEAYQYYIKKC

-500 KIAFKAA
+500 KIAFKAGKA
-507 KRSLI
+507 TI
-512 SEYLMETEYFKRKE
+512 VCDYL
-526 EAAVKKDV
+526 
-534 IEEIEVISEEKE
+534 EEKNYFD
-546 KPKKG
+546 KKYEIDTQEMNSLG
-551 MTLTE
+551 TDKKKLNLAE
-556 IYTSVGQK
+556 IYKSINEKIT
-564 VKFYSGLFE
+564 FYSGLLNMNPE
-573 MDFDDYMMLR
+573 QETALR
-583 LEAGKEILLYKN
+583 LEVGKEILLKKN
-595 LEEITEEV
+595 LENLLEEDII
-603 LVEMVKSVVLRLNS
+603 EMVRLVVLRMNNE
-617 KK
+617 KNK

>member
-1 MKVVKKKKGNNL
+1 MKIVKKKSNNL
-13 NFQEVID
+13 DFQEIID

-33 DESFLKNR
+33 DESFIKNR

-107 DRGMPQKFC
+107 DKGMPQKFW

-171 IFELDILSLESKE
+171 IFELDIVSLERKE
-184 NANIKAQINDRRIKE
+184 NAEIKAQINDKRIKE

-220 YDAAVLLEIESSTAR
+220 YDAAVLLDIESSTAR

-240 IEKLRFSET
+240 IEKLRFNEV
-249 YLKIDVIYLIKRIP
+249 YLKIDVMYLIKRIP
-263 LKFDKTNIGR
+263 LKYDKSNIGR

-278 MKNFQELK
+278 IKSFQELK
-286 EKELIKD
+286 DKDLIKN
-293 FILEKEGTWENAEV
+293 FVLEKEGTWENAEV
-307 EIFFYDFTVQ
+307 EVFFYDFTVQ

-322 FFDDLNEFRN
+322 FFDDLNEFRH
-332 LTQSQLLVSHTENKD
+332 LSQSQLLVSHTENKD
-347 LQEELHEELKEFIN
+347 LQDDNTENLKEFIV
-361 VTPEMVEEILSLM
+361 VTPEMIEEVLKLM
-374 PTKARSLKTMPKT
+374 PIKARSLKTMPKT
-387 IKDSIESY
+387 IKDAIENY

-400 QQVAIYMKKNKVDKV
+400 QKVAVYMKKNKVDKV

-431 EIVNITPKKIEVE
+431 EKVVLVEKKEKFELLNINKLEVE
-444 AEVVPL
+444 EDQV
-450 DLKENKGL
+450 KNKITRKSL
-458 NETEISII
+458 
-466 YERFQTLDDTEK
+466 EK
-478 EEIEKDAYAHYVKKC
+478 FNKLLEEEKLEIEKKAYEYYVKKC
-493 GQDTKIQ
+493 GQNTKIQ
-500 KIAFKAA
+500 KIAFNAGKTTIICDYLEE
-507 KRSLI
+507 KR
-512 SEYLMETEYFKRKE
+512 YFD
-526 EAAVKKDV
+526 KKIEVD
-534 IEEIEVISEEKE
+534 IEEIIPLNED
-546 KPKKG
+546 KKKLN
-551 MTLTE
+551 LTE
-556 IYTSVGQK
+556 VYKSINEKIT
-564 VKFYSGLFE
+564 FYSGLLNMDSDQE
-573 MDFDDYMMLR
+573 MLLR
-583 LEAGKEILLYKN
+583 LEVGKEILLKKN
-595 LEEITEEV
+595 LENLLEEDII
-603 LVEMVKSVVLRLNS
+603 EMVRLVVLRINS
-617 KK
+617 EKNK

>member
-1 MKVVKKKKGNNL
+1 MKIVKKKSNNL
-13 NFQEVID
+13 DFQEIID

-33 DESFLKNR
+33 DESFIKNR

-107 DRGMPQKFC
+107 DKGMPQKFW

-171 IFELDILSLESKE
+171 IFELDIVSLERKE
-184 NANIKAQINDRRIKE
+184 NAEIKAQINDKRIKE

-220 YDAAVLLEIESSTAR
+220 YDAAVLLDIESSTAR

-240 IEKLRFSET
+240 IEKLRFNEV
-249 YLKIDVIYLIKRIP
+249 YLKIDVMYLIKRIP
-263 LKFDKTNIGR
+263 LKYDKSNIGR

-278 MKNFQELK
+278 IKSFQELK
-286 EKELIKD
+286 DKDLIKN
-293 FILEKEGTWENAEV
+293 FVLEKEGTWENAEV
-307 EIFFYDFTVQ
+307 EVFFYDFTVQ

-322 FFDDLNEFRN
+322 FFDDLNEFRH
-332 LTQSQLLVSHTENKD
+332 LSQSQLLVSHTENKD
-347 LQEELHEELKEFIN
+347 LQDDNTEKLKEFIV
-361 VTPEMVEEILSLM
+361 VTPEMIEEVLKLM
-374 PTKARSLKTMPKT
+374 PIKARSLKTMPKT
-387 IKDSIESY
+387 IKDAIENY

-400 QQVAIYMKKNKVDKV
+400 QKVAVYMKKNKVDKV

-431 EIVNITPKKIEVE
+431 ENIVLIEKKEEFELFNINKLEI
-444 AEVVPL
+444 
-450 DLKENKGL
+450 KENQLENKIIRKSL
-458 NETEISII
+458 EKFNELSE
-466 YERFQTLDDTEK
+466 EEK
-478 EEIEKDAYAHYVKKC
+478 LEIEKNAYEYYVKKC

-500 KIAFKAA
+500 KIAFKAGKTTIICDYLEE
-507 KRSLI
+507 KR
-512 SEYLMETEYFKRKE
+512 YFD
-526 EAAVKKDV
+526 KKIEVD
-534 IEEIEVISEEKE
+534 IEEIIPLNED
-546 KPKKG
+546 KKKLN
-551 MTLTE
+551 LTE
-556 IYTSVGQK
+556 VYKSINEKIT
-564 VKFYSGLFE
+564 FYSGLLNMNSDQE
-573 MDFDDYMMLR
+573 MLLR
-583 LEAGKEILLYKN
+583 LEVGKEILLKKN
-595 LEEITEEV
+595 LENLLEEDII
-603 LVEMVKSVVLRLNS
+603 EMVRLVVLRINNE
-617 KK
+617 KNK

>member
-1 MKVVKKKKGNNL
+1 MKIVKKKSNNL
-13 NFQEVID
+13 DFQEIID

-33 DESFLKNR
+33 DESFIKNR

-107 DRGMPQKFC
+107 DKGMPQKFW

-171 IFELDILSLESKE
+171 IFELDIVSLERKE
-184 NANIKAQINDRRIKE
+184 NAKIKAQINDKRIKE

-220 YDAAVLLEIESSTAR
+220 YDAAVLLDIESSTAR

-240 IEKLRFSET
+240 IEKLRFNEV
-249 YLKIDVIYLIKRIP
+249 YLKIDVMYLIKRIP
-263 LKFDKTNIGR
+263 LKYDKSNIGR

-278 MKNFQELK
+278 IKSFQELK
-286 EKELIKD
+286 DKDLIKN
-293 FILEKEGTWENAEV
+293 FVLEKEGTWENAEV
-307 EIFFYDFTVQ
+307 EVFFYDFTVQ

-322 FFDDLNEFRN
+322 FFDDLNEFRH
-332 LTQSQLLVSHTENKD
+332 LSQSQLLVSHTENKD
-347 LQEELHEELKEFIN
+347 LQDDNTENLKEFIV
-361 VTPEMVEEILSLM
+361 VTPEMIEEVLKLM
-374 PTKARSLKTMPKT
+374 PIKARSLKTMPKT
-387 IKDSIESY
+387 IKDAIENY

-400 QQVAIYMKKNKVDKV
+400 QKVAVYMKKNKVDKV

-431 EIVNITPKKIEVE
+431 ENIVLIEKKEEFELFNINKLEI
-444 AEVVPL
+444 
-450 DLKENKGL
+450 KENQLENKIIRKSL
-458 NETEISII
+458 EKFNELSE
-466 YERFQTLDDTEK
+466 EEK
-478 EEIEKDAYAHYVKKC
+478 LEIEKNAYEYYVKKC

-500 KIAFKAA
+500 KIAFKAGKTTIICDYLEE
-507 KRSLI
+507 KR
-512 SEYLMETEYFKRKE
+512 YFD
-526 EAAVKKDV
+526 KKIEVD
-534 IEEIEVISEEKE
+534 IEEIIPLNEDKKKLNLAEVYKSINEKI
-546 KPKKG
+546 
-551 MTLTE
+551 T
-556 IYTSVGQK
+556 
-564 VKFYSGLFE
+564 FYSGLLNMNSDQE
-573 MDFDDYMMLR
+573 MLLR
-583 LEAGKEILLYKN
+583 LEVGKEILLKKN
-595 LEEITEEV
+595 LENLLEEDII
-603 LVEMVKSVVLRLNS
+603 EMVRLVVLRINNE
-617 KK
+617 KNK

>member
-1 MKVVKKKKGNNL
+1 MKIVKKKSNNL

-33 DESFLKNR
+33 DESFIKNR

-107 DRGMPQKFC
+107 DKGMPQKFW

-171 IFELDILSLESKE
+171 IFELDIVSLERKE
-184 NANIKAQINDRRIKE
+184 NAEIKAQINDKRIKE

-220 YDAAVLLEIESSTAR
+220 YDATVLLDIESSTAR

-240 IEKLRFSET
+240 IEKLRFNEI
-249 YLKIDVIYLIKRIP
+249 YLKIDVMYLIKRIP
-263 LKFDKTNIGR
+263 LKYDKSNIGR

-278 MKNFQELK
+278 IKSFQELK
-286 EKELIKD
+286 DKTLIKN
-293 FILEKEGTWENAEV
+293 FILEKEGTWESAEV
-307 EIFFYDFTVQ
+307 EVFFYDFTVQ

-322 FFDDLNEFRN
+322 FFDDLNEFRH
-332 LTQSQLLVSHTENKD
+332 LSQSQLLVSHTENKD
-347 LQEELHEELKEFIN
+347 LQDENEENLNEFIV
-361 VTPEMVEEILSLM
+361 VTPEMIEEVLKLM
-374 PTKARSLKTMPKT
+374 PIKARSLKTMPKT
-387 IKDSIESY
+387 IKDAVENY

-400 QQVAIYMKKNKVDKV
+400 RKVAVYMKKNKVDKV

-431 EIVNITPKKIEVE
+431 EDIVVVKKEEKVELLDINELEIREIPIENKMTRESLKKFNELSEEEKLEVE
-444 AEVVPL
+444 
-450 DLKENKGL
+450 KE
-458 NETEISII
+458 
-466 YERFQTLDDTEK
+466 
-478 EEIEKDAYAHYVKKC
+478 AYQYYIKKC

-500 KIAFKAA
+500 KIAFKAGKA
-507 KRSLI
+507 TI
-512 SEYLMETEYFKRKE
+512 VCDYL
-526 EAAVKKDV
+526 
-534 IEEIEVISEEKE
+534 EEKNYFD
-546 KPKKG
+546 KKYEIDTQEMNSLG
-551 MTLTE
+551 TDKKKLNLAE
-556 IYTSVGQK
+556 IYKSINEKIT
-564 VKFYSGLFE
+564 FYSGLLNMNPE
-573 MDFDDYMMLR
+573 QETALR
-583 LEAGKEILLYKN
+583 LEVGKEILLKKN
-595 LEEITEEV
+595 LENLLEEDII
-603 LVEMVKSVVLRLNS
+603 EMVRLVVLRMNNE
-617 KK
+617 KNK

>member
-1 MKVVKKKKGNNL
+1 MKITKKKKSNNL
-13 NFQEVID
+13 NFQEVVD

-107 DRGMPQKFC
+107 DRGMPQKFW

-171 IFELDILSLESKE
+171 IFELDIVSLERKE
-184 NANIKAQINDRRIKE
+184 NAEIKAQINDRRIKE

-278 MKNFQELK
+278 MKSFQELK

-293 FILEKEGTWENAEV
+293 FILEKDGTWENAEV

-322 FFDDLNEFRN
+322 FFDDLNEFRH

-347 LQEELHEELKEFIN
+347 LQEEETENLKEFIN
-361 VTPEMVEEILSLM
+361 VTQEMIDEVLNLM
-374 PTKARSLKTMPKT
+374 PAKAKTLKTMPKT

-431 EIVNITPKKIEVE
+431 EIVKLPPKKVIVEQLPLDDHKIEV
-444 AEVVPL
+444 
-450 DLKENKGL
+450 DDFIKKDFEN
-458 NETEISII
+458 N
-466 YERFQTLDDTEK
+466 FQKFLVLDDQEK
-478 EEIEKDAYAHYVKKC
+478 EIIEKNAYDYYIKKC

-507 KRSLI
+507 KKSLTL
-512 SEYLMETEYFKRKE
+512 EYLIETEYFKNKE
-526 EAAVKKDV
+526 NN
-534 IEEIEVISEEKE
+534 IEEIEILSEEIKN
-546 KPKKG
+546 KKG
-551 MTLTE
+551 MTLSE
-556 IYTSVGQK
+556 IYDSVSQK

-573 MDFDDYMMLR
+573 MNFDETMMLR

-595 LEEITEEV
+595 LDEITEEI
-603 LVEMVKSVVLRLNS
+603 LIEMVKSVVLRLNS
-617 KK
+617 KKQ